1 MHAPSAAH
9 TYTHIHTAFD
19 THIHTAFDRED
30 SAHSKRNPPRSTRD
44 PGTYS
49 LPRQTA
55 GQRRKVSC
63 VRCQRVLR
71 SKPRVS
77 VHASVC
83 QVHASAAQT
92 PRQTRTQTQS
102 KTLMPTQTHN
112 TRAHTDVCV
121 CVRARAHT
129 HTHTHG
135 RESREGERETDTH
148 IHKMNKRTCS
158 HATQVLACKLN
169 RPQKEKGPHGHSRCR
184 ANG

>member
-30 SAHSKRNPPRSTRD
+30 SAHSKRNPPRSTQD

-55 GQRRKVSC
+55 GQRRQVSC

-83 QVHASAAQT
+83 QAHVPIEPYECLIAAASLRGCICRESIGACERVSGTCVCPTQT

-112 TRAHTDVCV
+112 TRA
-121 CVRARAHT
+121 RAHT
-129 HTHTHG
+129 HM
-135 RESREGERETDTH
+135 GERVE
-148 IHKMNKRTCS
+148 R
-158 HATQVLACKLN
+158 
-169 RPQKEKGPHGHSRCR
+169 
-184 ANG
+184 